1 MILSNY
7 WNYKGLFPLSNK
19 ITLKKTD
26 GTNADYEGFD
36 SSNYSFASV
45 NNGTFF
51 KNLKLCVGTGTTQPT
66 LADYVLANDTS
77 SIISAQTW
85 SAANTSK
92 GVNISVIA
100 TLTNNTENDI
110 SVSEFGI
117 IKEMYV
123 WNTNNSKQDVLM
135 MRAVI
140 NPIVIPAGETVV
152 LNYIWKDYE
161 KE

>member
-7 WNYKGLFPLSNK
+7 WNYKGLFPASNK
-19 ITLKKTD
+19 MTLKKTD
-26 GTNADYEGFD
+26 GTNGDYEGFD
-36 SSNYSFASV
+36 TDTFALASV
-45 NNGTFF
+45 NNGTFS

-66 LADYVLANDTS
+66 LTDYALANDAS

-85 SAANTSK
+85 SVANTSK
-92 GVNISVIA
+92 GVNISVVA
-100 TLTNNTENDI
+100 TLTNNTNNDI
-110 SVSEFGI
+110 SISEFGI
-117 IKEMYV
+117 IKELYV
-123 WNTNNSKQDVLM
+123 WNTNNTKQDVLM
-135 MRAVI
+135 MRTTI